1 MKSYFAILLMAV
13 ATFGSTQMIA
23 QQKFATYSKVDQT
36 DYPYMYLENDPAQAR
51 FYTLKN
57 GLTVIL
63 AVQQDA
69 PKIATMIATKAGSKH
84 DPETHTGLA
93 HYLEHMLFKGTDK
106 YGTIDFEKEKPYLD
120 QIDSLYEAYNQTTAE
135 TIRKAIYKAIDSVS
149 VLAAEWAIPNE
160 YDKMMQIIGATGT
173 NAYTS
178 FEETVYLNTIPS
190 NEVHRWVRIESE
202 RFRNPILRL
211 FHTELEA
218 VYEEKNISL
227 DNTISQVYE
236 KLLAHLFPNHNYGK
250 QTTIGTVEH
259 LKNPSLRAIRDYYKT
274 YYVPNN
280 MAIVMVGDLDC
291 DETIEMIAHHFDYME
306 ASHIPPFTFERELP
320 MAEPV
325 ELEITDPS
333 SEALYMAYRLPGAQ
347 TKEADLMTMVDLIL
361 SNSSS
366 GLIDLNL
373 VKKQQILQAGSYG
386 MSLQDYSMHMLYA
399 TPKEGQSLADARNLL
414 LAQLDSIKQGNF
426 DEKLLQAIVLNETV
440 DELKNFENISMLAS
454 ELTNSFIRGSETHW
468 LDRLNRNYRLSQITR
483 KDIIKFAKQYYQN
496 NCVIVYKKQGE
507 APERAQIDKPQISKI
522 DVTREVMS
530 AFAEDIKNENTLPL
544 EPVFPDFNAL
554 MKQDTLALGTPYFYI
569 NNDRNPLFSM
579 YYVFDY
585 GTLHSKTLS
594 LALDYLNYVGTAKT
608 ESFPELGSNQISTR
622 FYEMGSTFGMSSNTQ
637 YAYIYLHGLEEHKEE
652 SIDLLHHLI
661 QHAMADSSALEEL
674 KNRIIK
680 NRSNNLTNKTQ
691 IRRALEHFALYGQK
705 NPFNFV
711 LTNAQLA
718 AVTAQDLIEEV
729 QQLFAKPHHLVY
741 YGPNC
746 VSKSAQFNNTSYPW
760 LSKLSTDPNQNKEQ
774 AQFSPITTKKTRV
787 YFAEYDM
794 IQTEIS
800 WQKAVGNYQ
809 RDQVAPIMA
818 FNDYFG
824 GGMSSLVFQ
833 EIREAQALAYSTYA
847 VVRPARFYNDI
858 NIMNAYV
865 GTQYD
870 KLDQALL
877 SMNDLLINPPE
888 NMAALNQVVNSLMS
902 NIRSQ
907 RITKSQIYFSWRNMQ
922 SFKEDQI
929 RSQILY
935 NSLPNLTLTDVLTYH
950 NQHIKPRAYHIS
962 IMGNPKLIS
971 KKQLKKYGKVQKTPK
986 LEKLFGYE

>member
-1 MKSYFAILLMAV
+1 
-13 ATFGSTQMIA
+13 
-23 QQKFATYSKVDQT
+23 
-36 DYPYMYLENDPAQAR
+36 
-51 FYTLKN
+51 
-57 GLTVIL
+57 
-63 AVQQDA
+63 
-69 PKIATMIATKAGSKH
+69 
-84 DPETHTGLA
+84 
-93 HYLEHMLFKGTDK
+93 
-106 YGTIDFEKEKPYLD
+106 
-120 QIDSLYEAYNQTTAE
+120 
-135 TIRKAIYKAIDSVS
+135 
-149 VLAAEWAIPNE
+149 
-160 YDKMMQIIGATGT
+160 
-173 NAYTS
+173 
-178 FEETVYLNTIPS
+178 
-190 NEVHRWVRIESE
+190 
-202 RFRNPILRL
+202 
-211 FHTELEA
+211 
-218 VYEEKNISL
+218 
-227 DNTISQVYE
+227 
-236 KLLAHLFPNHNYGK
+236 
-250 QTTIGTVEH
+250 
-259 LKNPSLRAIRDYYKT
+259 
-274 YYVPNN
+274 
-280 MAIVMVGDLDC
+280 MVGDLDC